1 MNKMNVVK
9 YQEKRKHPSWEH
21 AIKLRAVIL
30 KPVSRRT
37 YRVWIIFTREIKKQP
52 TNWLSHC

>member
-1 MNKMNVVK
+1 MNVVK

-21 AIKLRAVIL
+21 AIKLRTVIL

>member
-1 MNKMNVVK
+1 MNVVK

-30 KPVSRRT
+30 KPVSHRT
-37 YRVWIIFTREIKKQP
+37 YRVWITP
-52 TNWLSHC
+52 LWVGV